1 MSPRCWKPATATRF
15 CARLRSSP
23 TGCIFSSRSG
33 PPLSAASRERCASP
47 AACRSPVKRRRSAP
61 CGRPGGAGHSPG
73 GDPGVRKVGFS
84 LQSPGLF
91 APAGAGPPSRRP
103 GLAAL
108 CPSPAEV
115 AEVFSVPLSFFR
127 RQQPE
132 VYRYELVPTRPD
144 QFPYG
149 AVGIPETYRW
159 ARGTVEVPVWFWE
172 GHPIWGMTA
181 RIVRDLIKE

>member
-1 MSPRCWKPATATRF
+1 MPDSTAAPLAAWTELTTPSRGHMISF
-15 CARLRSSP
+15 S
-23 TGCIFSSRSG
+23 IFM
-33 PPLSAASRERCASP
+33 ASRTMRTSP
-47 AACRSPVKRRRSAP
+47 FLTLW
-61 CGRPGGAGHSPG
+61 
-73 GDPGVRKVGFS
+73 PGVTLTARMV
-84 LQSPGLF
+84 PGMGEVIL
-91 APAGAGPPSRRP
+91 S
-103 GLAAL
+103 
-108 CPSPAEV
+108 PSPAEV